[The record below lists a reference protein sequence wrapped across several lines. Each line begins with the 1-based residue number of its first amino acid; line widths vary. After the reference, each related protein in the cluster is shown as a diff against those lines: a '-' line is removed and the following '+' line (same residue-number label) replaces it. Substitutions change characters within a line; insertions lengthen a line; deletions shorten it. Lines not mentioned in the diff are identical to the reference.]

1 MSMMDPAVRK
11 RFDTVRASPLY
22 PQIQAMNR
30 RLNAMSKQNNYREP
44 VGNPEYDQLKS
55 ELFAL
60 RDQAAGGSPT
70 PNMSQPSPFGERQ
83 NNPYTRMG
91 GLGGLMRRFDPRRMS
106 GGFPGMFGRRGGGFG
121 GMMGGGFGGMMGGR
135 RPPPFFGGGMF
146 GGRRPFPGMYR
157 GMPTFMNRMG
167 GGGRFGGMQRSP
179 WESSRRYQYGGMQR
193 DRGGLGEGT
202 ASPFGG
208 GFRPPFFQRS
218 RPSFGF
224 DRMGMPT
231 MSMPPE
237 RTSYNP
243 IPQID
248 PDAFRQFRQRVDQ
261 APQVPQELIDAQMSS
276 VQQGPPVAGGTGSLY
291 GTPASQEEIDRMQT
305 RMGGLGSIGGMMGGV
320 AQPMGYSNMRIGP
333 KARMMMNRR

>member
-1 MSMMDPAVRK
+1 MTAQASPEARRRMDAMM
-11 RFDTVRASPLY
+11 ASPLY

-30 RLNAMSKQNNYREP
+30 RLNQMTMQNNYRDP
-44 VGNPEYDQLKS
+44 VGNPEYDRLKA

-70 PNMSQPSPFGERQ
+70 PNMSQPLSDFYSQATTGSVNPPPFNPDGPGHFNERQ

-121 GMMGGGFGGMMGGR
+121 GMFGRR
-135 RPPPFFGGGMF
+135 RPPPFFGGGQF

-157 GMPTFMNRMG
+157 GMPTFMNR
-167 GGGRFGGMQRSP
+167 RP
-179 WESSRRYQYGGMQR
+179 
-193 DRGGLGEGT
+193 
-202 ASPFGG
+202 PFGR

-218 RPSFGF
+218 RP
-224 DRMGMPT
+224 
-231 MSMPPE
+231 
-237 RTSYNP
+237 SYNP

-320 AQPMGYSNMRIGP
+320 AQPMGSISNMRIGP